1 MTLRQTVT
9 ATNLQV
15 PVAQYPYDNTT
26 VGPAP
31 RVRTILNKTDDFE
44 QAGVRYRSFDAA
56 RQVGD
61 LTVYCGSCIAL
72 PMISHQHTAQD
83 LASTCGTHSRAH
95 AMTALTAVL

>member
-1 MTLRQTVT
+1 M
-9 ATNLQV
+9 QV

-56 RQVGD
+56 RQAW
-61 LTVYCGSCIAL
+61 LIML
-72 PMISHQHTAQD
+72 PFSYI
-83 LASTCGTHSRAH
+83 C
-95 AMTALTAVL
+95 AM